1 MTMRHTSTLLA
12 NLLATL
18 LVVSAVNPARAELQ
32 IEITKGVDTAVPIA
46 VVPFGWQGTGP
57 APPLDAAAIV
67 AADLARSGRFAPL
80 DRKDMLQKPST
91 AADVRF
97 EDWRRQGSDV
107 LVIGRVVPQGVD
119 QYEIQFQVF
128 DVLRG
133 EQLLGY
139 RQPATAADFRRS
151 AHRVADLIYEKLTGV
166 RGVFS
171 TRIAYVTVARST
183 APGVAGAPGKI
194 SSSYRLV
201 IADADGE
208 NPRVMV
214 ESPEPIMSPAWSPDG
229 RRIAYVSFEARRSEI
244 YVQDLRS
251 GSRKRVSARPG
262 VNGAPAWSPDG
273 QKLAVSLSRQDGN
286 LDIYTLDINSQLLTR
301 LTSGSAIDTEPA
313 WSLDGSQIYFTSDAS
328 GGPQVYR
335 VGVDGGSAQRVTFEG
350 SYNARPRVAPD
361 GKQLAVVHNDRGN
374 YRIAVVDLARSAT
387 QVLSDGRLDESPSF
401 APNGEMLIYAAREGS
416 RGVLA
421 TVSANGRIKQRISAL
436 EGDVREPAWS
446 PFPPN

>member
-1 MTMRHTSTLLA
+1 MRYIATPLAAALVLALTLVLTLA
-12 NLLATL
+12 
-18 LVVSAVNPARAELQ
+18 NPARAELQ
-32 IEITKGVDTAVPIA
+32 IEITQGVDTALPIA
-46 VVPFGWQGTGP
+46 VVPFGWQGSGA

-80 DRKDMLQKPST
+80 DRKDMLQKPT
-91 AADVRF
+91 TGADVKF
-97 EDWRRQGSDV
+97 DDWRRQGSEV
-107 LVIGRVVPQGVD
+107 LVIGRVLQPGPD

-171 TRIAYVTVARST
+171 TRIAYVTVVR
-183 APGVAGAPGKI
+183 APGQAQGQVK
-194 SSSYRLV
+194 SSYRLV

-229 RRIAYVSFEARRSEI
+229 RQIAYVSFESRRSEI

-273 QKLAVSLSRQDGN
+273 RKLAVSLSRQDGN
-286 LDIYTLDINSQLLTR
+286 LDIYTLDLNTQVLTR
-301 LTSGSAIDTEPA
+301 LTSGPAIDTEPA
-313 WSLDGSQIYFTSDAS
+313 WSVDGSQIYFTSDAA

-335 VGVDGGSAQRVTFEG
+335 VAADGGRAQRVTFEG

-374 YRIAVVDLARSAT
+374 YRIATVDLARSTT
-387 QVLSDGRLDESPSF
+387 QVLSSGRLDESPSF
-401 APNGEMLIYAAREGS
+401 APNGEMLIYATREGA